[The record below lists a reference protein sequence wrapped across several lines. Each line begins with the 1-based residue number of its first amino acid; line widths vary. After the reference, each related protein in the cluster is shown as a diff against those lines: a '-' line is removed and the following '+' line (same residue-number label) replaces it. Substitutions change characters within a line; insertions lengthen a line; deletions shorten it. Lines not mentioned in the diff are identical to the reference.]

1 MILGMT
7 LSVPE
12 TEDGQDKRRI
22 WGASPWRGE
31 GRRALEQGPV
41 HDE

>member
-1 MILGMT
+1 MILGVT

-22 WGASPWRGE
+22 RCASPRHGE
-31 GRRALEQGPV
+31 ALDQGLV
-41 HDE
+41 RDE